1 MNSDLGAP
9 LTSDFK
15 RAMRALTSAVSIIS
29 TSHDGQRFGMTATAV
44 TSVSITPPSL
54 LVCVNQAAS
63 LHAPLLASRRFC
75 VNILQAWQSPLAQV
89 FGSAAIRDRFTHG
102 AWLCD
107 DRALPY
113 LADAQTNVFCDVDG
127 VHAYG
132 THTVVIG
139 RVYGVGVHAPIH
151 PLLYQD
157 GRYTVGLSEGVDWV
171 IPIAG

>member
-1 MNSDLGAP
+1 MGEALA
-9 LTSDFK
+9 SDFK
-15 RAMRALTSAVSIIS
+15 GAMRALTSTVSIIS
-29 TSHDGQRFGMTATAV
+29 TSQGGRRFGMTATAV
-44 TSVSITPPSL
+44 TSVSMAPPSL

-63 LHAPLLASRRFC
+63 LHVPLIESGRFC
-75 VNILQAWQSPLAQV
+75 VNILQAWQGDLAHA
-89 FGSAAIRDRFTHG
+89 FGSRTIADRFAHG
-102 AWLCD
+102 AWLRD

-113 LADAQTNVFCDVDG
+113 LADAQANVFCDVDD

-139 RVYGVGVHAPIH
+139 RVYGVGVQAPVH

-157 GRYTVGLSEGVDWV
+157 GRYTVGLSDGVDWV